1 MTAPL
6 QIFSGTANRP
16 LAEAICRCLGVP
28 LGEAV
33 VGRYRNGETRVMLDE
48 SVRGADV
55 FVVQPTCAPVNQ
67 HLMELL
73 IMLDALRRASA
84 ARITAVIPYY
94 GYAKQEKK
102 TAPREPISAKLVA
115 NLLCEAGADRIL
127 TCDLHA
133 PAIEGFFDIPV
144 DHLQARM
151 LLAAPSARSAS
162 ARPGDRRARRRA
174 GGLGLEFREMHRR
187 RPGDH
192 RQAASRAWTTPS

>member
-1 MTAPL
+1 MTSPL
-6 QIFSGTANRP
+6 ADLHAARANRP
-16 LAEAICRCLGVP
+16 LAEAICRYLGVP
-28 LGEAV
+28 LGDAV
-33 VGRYRNGETRVMLDE
+33 VGRYRNGETRVLLEE

-55 FVVQPTCAPVNQ
+55 FVIQPTCAPVNE

-115 NLLCEAGADRIL
+115 NLLSRPGPIASSPA
-127 TCDLHA
+127 TCTA

-151 LLAAPSARSAS
+151 LLAQPSARPAICPT
-162 ARPGDRRARRRA
+162 R
-174 GGLGLEFREMHRR
+174 
-187 RPGDH
+187 
-192 RQAASRAWTTPS
+192 